1 MQLLQTCSVR
11 LSRSVFFVE
20 LLLLLLF
27 ESLAE
32 TWRKM
37 LHCISWPVQE
47 MSGDLRMHL
56 FIFQLKTP
64 WKCWTNTDPS
74 LAPLLHYLKC
84 SVKWTHSFLQFT
96 QSLAAPEL
104 LPSTRGISDTWTL
117 LPQTTDSEIL
127 LTLTANSFEC
137 HYYECFRHNK
147 MFTELFHCN
156 VFFKTYRTIAWIAKN
171 SDFKL

>member
-1 MQLLQTCSVR
+1 M
-11 LSRSVFFVE
+11 FFVE
-20 LLLLLLF
+20 LLLF

-32 TWRKM
+32 TWRKT

-74 LAPLLHYLKC
+74 LAPLLHYSKC

-104 LPSTRGISDTWTL
+104 LPSTLRQATYGRCCHK
-117 LPQTTDSEIL
+117 L
-127 LTLTANSFEC
+127 LTLRSFSLWQPIHLNVIIMNVLDITKCLQNCFTAITFSKHIGGLHGLQKIVTSNCCLS
-137 HYYECFRHNK
+137 HNK
-147 MFTELFHCN
+147 
-156 VFFKTYRTIAWIAKN
+156 VI
-171 SDFKL
+171 